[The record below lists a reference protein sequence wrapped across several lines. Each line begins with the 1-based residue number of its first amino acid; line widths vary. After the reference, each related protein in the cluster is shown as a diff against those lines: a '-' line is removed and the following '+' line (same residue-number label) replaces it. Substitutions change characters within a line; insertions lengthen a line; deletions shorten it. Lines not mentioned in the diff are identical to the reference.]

1 MMLAT
6 TPDIYFDV
14 ILKFFLLLTS
24 GNSDI
29 KNKIYQESIV
39 LVFWVLKMQNN
50 NEDTKIWKEKKKHE
64 YFDT

>member
-50 NEDTKIWKEKKKHE
+50 NEDTKI
-64 YFDT
+64 